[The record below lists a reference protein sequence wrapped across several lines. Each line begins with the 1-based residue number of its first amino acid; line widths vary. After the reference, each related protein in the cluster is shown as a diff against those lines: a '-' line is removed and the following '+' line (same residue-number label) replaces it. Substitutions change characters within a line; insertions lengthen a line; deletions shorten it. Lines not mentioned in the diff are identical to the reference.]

1 LWKFRELYSCPLP
14 VLIGVFKYMDINGY
28 AVLSLAN
35 YRVNLLIDEEGREH
49 VYSNIENNKWRELLL
64 RVCLSIRRS
73 SLNSLTSIERVF
85 ATSMFYGGFG
95 LYLDI
100 GGEISVL
107 NLDYVNTRKLYFYLN
122 PSEYALNTLRFDISD
137 LVMIQYALRRG
148 DYRLL
153 HSICS
158 RFTSRNCSFKTSHG
172 LLVVANSPQEIPGH
186 IRVIPDNNPF
196 RHVIRY

>member
-49 VYSNIENNKWRELLL
+49 VYSNIENNEWRELLL

-95 LYLDI
+95 LYLDDR
-100 GGEISVL
+100 G
-107 NLDYVNTRKLYFYLN
+107 RKLVF
-122 PSEYALNTLRFDISD
+122 
-137 LVMIQYALRRG
+137 
-148 DYRLL
+148 
-153 HSICS
+153 
-158 RFTSRNCSFKTSHG
+158 
-172 LLVVANSPQEIPGH
+172 
-186 IRVIPDNNPF
+186 
-196 RHVIRY
+196 